1 MKELILNHLK
11 THGSITSMEA
21 IAKYNCT
28 RLSHYILLLRKD
40 GHKIIDIREPFTHSI
55 TGTKSTYVRY
65 TLQTERG
72 DING

>member
-11 THGSITSMEA
+11 QHGNNTSMEA
-21 IAKYNCT
+21 ITKYNCT

-55 TGTKSTYVRY
+55 TGKKSTYVRY
-65 TLQTERG
+65 TLKAE
-72 DING
+72 

>member
-11 THGSITSMEA
+11 TYGNITSFEA
-21 IAKYNCT
+21 ITKYRCT

-55 TGTKSTYVRY
+55 TGKKSTYVRY
-65 TLQTERG
+65 TLQTE
-72 DING
+72 